1 MIGPGKD
8 LEITQ
13 GTVQEIGVNAVIETK
28 IEVDIEGKGQELLQ
42 EKERVD
48 PGHIQDLDQVSILAL
63 IETDLGAIDAV
74 NMIIS

>member
-13 GTVQEIGVNAVIETK
+13 GTVQEIGINAVIETK
-28 IEVDIEGKGQELLQ
+28 IEVDIEGKGQDLLQ

-48 PGHIQDLDQVSILAL
+48 PGQIQDLDQVPVLAL
-63 IETDLGAIDAV
+63 IETDLGVIDAA
-74 NMIIS
+74 NIIIL

>member
-13 GTVQEIGVNAVIETK
+13 GTVQEIGINAVIETK

-48 PGHIQDLDQVSILAL
+48 PGQIQDLDQVPVLAL
-63 IETDLGAIDAV
+63 IETDLGVIDAA
-74 NMIIS
+74 NIIIL